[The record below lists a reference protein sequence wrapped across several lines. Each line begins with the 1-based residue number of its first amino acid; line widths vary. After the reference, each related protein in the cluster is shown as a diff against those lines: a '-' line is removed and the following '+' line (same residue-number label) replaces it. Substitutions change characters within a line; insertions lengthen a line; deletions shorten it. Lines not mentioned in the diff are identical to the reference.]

1 MKPYLPMHDATAATV
16 RTSLDLP
23 RGIVDD
29 EPIAR
34 GPADHLGDLA
44 LAFRDEFK
52 LDGVIEEMAI
62 LSSLQAVATETAAPD
77 RWLALFNSPLGAALR
92 SRGRD
97 LNTAMGF
104 VLSQLPR
111 RPS

>member
-1 MKPYLPMHDATAATV
+1 MKPASLISDTTGATF
-16 RTSLDLP
+16 RTPLDLP
-23 RGIVDD
+23 SGLADAA
-29 EPIAR
+29 PPR

-52 LDGVIEEMAI
+52 LDGVIAETAI
-62 LSSLQAVATETAAPD
+62 LSSLQAVAAEAAAPE

-92 SRGRD
+92 VRGRD

-104 VLSQLPR
+104 VLAQLPKKA
-111 RPS
+111 S

>member
-1 MKPYLPMHDATAATV
+1 MKPYSLMPDTTTATV

-23 RGIVDD
+23 SALVAD
-29 EPIAR
+29 EAASR

-52 LDGVIEEMAI
+52 LDGVIAETAI
-62 LSSLQAVATETAAPD
+62 LSSLQAVAAEAAAPE

-104 VLSQLPR
+104 VLAQLPKK
-111 RPS
+111 PS